1 MPTIS
6 KPELCGL
13 QKTFVLYSKLP
24 RYEFDRIKIA
34 EQHNEEGDKMFDEL
48 SKKYK
53 EVILGKVQLPYE
65 IKEYLGAA
73 H

>member
-1 MPTIS
+1 M
-6 KPELCGL
+6 ELCGL

-34 EQHNEEGDKMFDEL
+34 EQHTDEGNKMFDML
-48 SKKYK
+48 SKEYK
-53 EVILGKVQLPYE
+53 DVIQGKVQLPYE

-73 H
+73 GTI